1 MEILTSCELL
11 KIEDI
16 LPFFPDFTYI
26 NDFKEEICHALE
38 DYNRRIE
45 QLEREM
51 NDAKKSADLIRL
63 DIANLRNRCA
73 FVDEE
78 QKCDHCNYPLLS
90 RPFYMFPCQH
100 GFHSDCLRTE
110 VVKHLDTA
118 HRMQVVELET
128 KIAQLEEKYKR
139 VNIDVAS
146 MGQGDSG
153 MEQLRV

>member
-51 NDAKKSADLIRL
+51 N
-63 DIANLRNRCA
+63 
-73 FVDEE
+73 DEE